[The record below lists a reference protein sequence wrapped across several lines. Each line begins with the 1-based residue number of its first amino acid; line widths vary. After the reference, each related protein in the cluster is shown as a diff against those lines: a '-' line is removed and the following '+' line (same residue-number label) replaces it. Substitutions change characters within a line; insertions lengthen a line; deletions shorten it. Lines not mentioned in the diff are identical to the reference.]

1 MKKPLLLLLTL
12 IFCIA
17 LASCGGKEE
26 EPQKYNIV
34 FESNGGSAVSTI
46 TRDEGTSVAKPAD
59 PYRNNHI
66 FLGWYLNSELTE
78 SVAWPLTLNSDL
90 KVFAEWIDNKTYFLN
105 ARDNTVNASGFEYDF
120 TLALDLAYGTID
132 GPSANIEGNVKYNQS
147 AQHSYYKNENTS
159 GLLLPNNTIHIIK
172 TNNELATFK
181 VNSKGTLFS
190 YEKEAVDS
198 NFKYESS
205 IYAKVLF
212 NYDASQIE
220 SVTKKSDGS
229 FEIKYVGG
237 SSNFIKSLLQ
247 ALDSPLLAAFIDLPN
262 LDSDLQIVVTME
274 NGLIKSFNYSFS
286 IGIVAGTLSVQFQLI
301 FKKVG
306 SGVNIVPPSFPGI
319 AITESEITQK
329 ANSINTLLTAYQA
342 ENRSGYTYDVKTEVK
357 FPDKNAINA
366 HVQGRTMRVVEAN
379 EDVYFWNRIELDS
392 DYKNSDLYKNL
403 GIEDY
408 ERYRVTYQNGDV
420 YDCIDG
426 VFSNTYTKIEGYDNH
441 AIDNYYF
448 FIPLTLLNKKNIS
461 IIQEKNQGAAKT
473 YSLGLNATGVTS
485 LLGFID
491 QAIRID
497 VNNENEF
504 LIYNIKGE
512 LEITGCEFIVEIE
525 NNKLK
530 SIKMEIEGSYNANP
544 YQGTEFG
551 GNCTFK
557 LNYELITNT
566 LANDY
571 QIPANDKDV
580 DLSNS

>member
-17 LASCGGKEE
+17 LASCGERKR

-229 FEIKYVGG
+229 FEIKICGRFFH
-237 SSNFIKSLLQ
+237 FIKSLLQ

-262 LDSDLQIVVTME
+262 LDSESPDCCNNGKRLNKIVQLFLFDR
-274 NGLIKSFNYSFS
+274 NSCRNLIGTIS
-286 IGIVAGTLSVQFQLI
+286 II

-319 AITESEITQK
+319 AITESEIYSK
-329 ANSINTLLTAYQA
+329 ANSINTL
-342 ENRSGYTYDVKTEVK
+342 
-357 FPDKNAINA
+357 F
-366 HVQGRTMRVVEAN
+366 
-379 EDVYFWNRIELDS
+379 
-392 DYKNSDLYKNL
+392 
-403 GIEDY
+403 
-408 ERYRVTYQNGDV
+408 
-420 YDCIDG
+420 DCLP
-426 VFSNTYTKIEGYDNH
+426 S
-441 AIDNYYF
+441 
-448 FIPLTLLNKKNIS
+448 
-461 IIQEKNQGAAKT
+461 
-473 YSLGLNATGVTS
+473 
-485 LLGFID
+485 
-491 QAIRID
+491 
-497 VNNENEF
+497 
-504 LIYNIKGE
+504 
-512 LEITGCEFIVEIE
+512 
-525 NNKLK
+525 
-530 SIKMEIEGSYNANP
+530 
-544 YQGTEFG
+544 
-551 GNCTFK
+551 
-557 LNYELITNT
+557 
-566 LANDY
+566 
-571 QIPANDKDV
+571 
-580 DLSNS
+580 